1 MVKRILLTFNIFVMI
16 ALVASCNSNDS
27 FYLDENIEFDDVSE
41 INVTAKTDSNS
52 DYVPTSTCFIT
63 SEENLF
69 EDTKCEMDNVENI
82 SGNDNYIDKS
92 FFGYLGD
99 ELFVSEGVLI
109 EDDILLFENLAYG
122 SMLNNKSEWFVIKE
136 GDAFGDFRISDVAST
151 YSMNADE
158 WTLENEIM
166 RIEGRATL
174 TGVISY
180 VPDGSLPAYETSGHE
195 IFFLADMQSFVD
207 SGIPILYGGI
217 SYLPTLNKN
226 ENFSNETP
234 LFSLGTL
241 SNYEDVEAF
250 EFLEDDET
258 FYVEIVVENITMM
271 SGLHCGTTA
280 SIVSVELLS

>member
-52 DYVPTSTCFIT
+52 DYAPTSTCFIT

-82 SGNDNYIDKS
+82 SENDNYIDKS

-99 ELFVSEGVLI
+99 ELFVSEGELI

-122 SMLNNKSEWFVIKE
+122 SMLNNKSEWFIIKE
-136 GDAFGDFRISDVAST
+136 GDTFGDFWISDVAST
-151 YSMNADE
+151 YSMNANE
-158 WTLENEIM
+158 WILENEIM

-195 IFFLADMQSFVD
+195 VFFLADMQSFVD
-207 SGIPILYGGI
+207 SGMPILYGGI
-217 SYLPTLNKN
+217 SYLPTLNN
-226 ENFSNETP
+226 DENFSNETP
-234 LFSLGTL
+234 LFSLGLL
-241 SNYEDVEAF
+241 SDYKEVEGF
-250 EFLEDDET
+250 EFLDDET
-258 FYVEIVVENITMM
+258 IYVEIVVENITMV
-271 SGLHCGTTA
+271 SGFHCATTA
-280 SIVSVELLS
+280 SVVSVELLS